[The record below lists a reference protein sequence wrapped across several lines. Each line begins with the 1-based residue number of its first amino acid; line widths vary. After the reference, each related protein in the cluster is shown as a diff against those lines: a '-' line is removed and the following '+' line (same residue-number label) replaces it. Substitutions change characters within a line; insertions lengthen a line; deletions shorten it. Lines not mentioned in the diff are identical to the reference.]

1 MFCRSNQTYSGVAR
15 TEERFQEDDMEN
27 QPKNNIEIIQTANKE
42 MLDYFNSSFLHELE
56 TIQDLKTQA
65 FEIDIKIDELEKT
78 KDIYAFKSNSRK
90 SVFTPIMND
99 STDQE
104 RGKIIDAQ
112 VRDLKDVKQTLTNK
126 IHSLENDLAK
136 LKKRLSILSDA
147 EEAIK
152 QISGTYIEPKSVS
165 GDTGLDGFEFVE
177 EPASPDLTA
186 HGYNIL
192 MQDAFDKAYM
202 TTLIDKNVK
211 DNLTGMQHKL
221 EMLSY
226 LLSTDIGRAKL
237 TLQEIN
243 LSSRKIMDAL
253 DDVCEK
259 LDYHLDSS
267 KPIWDCVDDFMMK
280 QRELHPEVIIDSKIE
295 CEDYDI
301 SLHPVF
307 TINLIKLLTIFF
319 DNIFKHSN
327 ANSVEFRISITP
339 NIIDVR
345 LTDNGIGIHADYL
358 AESPWYSSLHKA
370 HEVIYLLGGKL
381 EISGDVVSG
390 TQIRF
395 SFPIHI

>member
-1 MFCRSNQTYSGVAR
+1 MGACAKA
-15 TEERFQEDDMEN
+15 RFQEDDMEN
-27 QPKNNIEIIQTANKE
+27 QPKSNIEIIQTANKN
-42 MLDYFNSSFLHELE
+42 MLDYFNSTFLNELE

-90 SVFTPIMND
+90 SVFTPITSD
-99 STDQE
+99 GTDQT

-112 VRDLKDVKQTLTNK
+112 VQDLRDVKQTLTNK
-126 IHSLENDLAK
+126 IHSLENELIK
-136 LKKRLSILSDA
+136 IKKRLSILTDA

-152 QISGTYIEPKSVS
+152 QISDTYVEPKSVS
-165 GDTGLDGFEFVE
+165 GNAALEGFEFVE
-177 EPASPDLTA
+177 EPTPSDFTA

-192 MQDAFDKAYM
+192 MQDAFDNAYI
-202 TTLIDKNVK
+202 TTLLDKNVK
-211 DNLTGMQHKL
+211 DDLISMQHKL

-243 LSSRKIMDAL
+243 LSSRKTLDAL
-253 DDVCEK
+253 DDVCAK

-267 KPIWDCVDDFMMK
+267 KPVWDCVDEFTMM

-327 ANSVEFRISITP
+327 ANSVGFRLSITP

-345 LTDNGIGIHADYL
+345 LNDNGIGIHADYL
-358 AESPWYSSLHKA
+358 TESPWYSSLHKA
-370 HEVIYLLGGKL
+370 HEVIYLLNGKL

-395 SFPIHI
+395 SFPTHI

>member
-1 MFCRSNQTYSGVAR
+1 
-15 TEERFQEDDMEN
+15 MEN
-27 QPKNNIEIIQTANKE
+27 QPKSNIEIIQTANKN
-42 MLDYFNSSFLHELE
+42 MLDYFNSTFLRELE

-78 KDIYAFKSNSRK
+78 KDIYAFKTNSRK
-90 SVFTPIMND
+90 SVFTPITSD
-99 STDQE
+99 GTDQT

-112 VRDLKDVKQTLTNK
+112 VQDLRDVKETLTNK
-126 IHSLENDLAK
+126 IHSLENELIK
-136 LKKRLSILSDA
+136 IKKRLSILTDA
-147 EEAIK
+147 EDAIK
-152 QISGTYIEPKSVS
+152 KLSGTCVEPKSAS
-165 GDTGLDGFEFVE
+165 SNTALEGFEFVE
-177 EPASPDLTA
+177 EPTSSDITA

-192 MQDAFDKAYM
+192 MQDAFDNAYI
-202 TTLIDKNVK
+202 TTLLDRNVK
-211 DNLTGMQHKL
+211 DNLIGMQHKL

-243 LSSRKIMDAL
+243 LSSRKTLDAL

-267 KPIWDCVDDFMMK
+267 KPVWDCVDEFTMV

-307 TINLIKLLTIFF
+307 TINLIKLLNIFF

-327 ANSVEFRISITP
+327 ANSVEFRLSITP

-345 LTDNGIGIHADYL
+345 LNDNGTGIHSDYL
-358 AESPWYSSLHKA
+358 TESPWYSSLHKA
-370 HEVIYLLGGKL
+370 HEVIYLLNGRL

-390 TQIRF
+390 TQVRF
-395 SFPIHI
+395 NFPTHI

>member
-1 MFCRSNQTYSGVAR
+1 
-15 TEERFQEDDMEN
+15 MEN
-27 QPKNNIEIIQTANKE
+27 QPKSNIEIIQAANKS
-42 MLDYFNSSFLHELE
+42 MLDYFNSTFLHELE
-56 TIQDLKTQA
+56 AIQDLKTQA

-90 SVFTPIMND
+90 SVFTPVMND
-99 STDQE
+99 GTDQE

-112 VRDLKDVKQTLTNK
+112 IQDLKDVKQTLTNK
-126 IHSLENDLAK
+126 IHSLENELLK
-136 LKKRLSILSDA
+136 LKKRLSVLTDA
-147 EEAIK
+147 EESIK
-152 QISGTYIEPKSVS
+152 QISGTCTEQKSAS
-165 GDTGLDGFEFVE
+165 DNTALDGFEFVE
-177 EPASPDLTA
+177 EPASAELTA

-192 MQDAFDKAYM
+192 MQDAFDKAYV
-202 TTLIDKNVK
+202 TTLLDKNVK
-211 DNLTGMQHKL
+211 DSLISMQHKL
-221 EMLSY
+221 DMLSY

-243 LSSRKIMDAL
+243 LSSRKTLDAL

-267 KPIWDCVDDFMMK
+267 KPVWDCVDEFTMT

-307 TINLIKLLTIFF
+307 TINLIKLLTLFF
-319 DNIFKHSN
+319 DNIFKHSG
-327 ANSVEFRISITP
+327 ANSVTFRLSITP

-345 LTDNGIGIHADYL
+345 LSDNGIGIHADYL
-358 AESPWYSSLHKA
+358 TESPWYSSLHKA
-370 HEVIYLLGGKL
+370 HEVIYLLNGKL
-381 EISGDVVSG
+381 EISGDAVSG

-395 SFPIHI
+395 SFPTHI